1 MGREYWSLA
10 GPFGIPIRVG
20 IRITQFI
27 LGVVVLGLVA
37 SDFSASGNKT
47 NHIYA
52 VVVTVISILTDIT
65 HCIATVKHGAW
76 FLLDFCIGILWAA
89 LAGVTGMVVFKDGTR
104 EKMLSDEPLEGRRV
118 TLFTAIAAL
127 SLISMCFWLLSCLHG
142 CAWCCA
148 QRRDKAKDGV
158 ELMERGGSGE
168 LNG

>member
-1 MGREYWSLA
+1 
-10 GPFGIPIRVG
+10 
-20 IRITQFI
+20 
-27 LGVVVLGLVA
+27 
-37 SDFSASGNKT
+37 
-47 NHIYA
+47 
-52 VVVTVISILTDIT
+52 
-65 HCIATVKHGAW
+65 
-76 FLLDFCIGILWAA
+76 
-89 LAGVTGMVVFKDGTR
+89 MVVFKDGTR